1 MSPFQP
7 NMSPGKA
14 DPDALPA
21 AKRPRG
27 TGRDLGALYK
37 TFVSSALVISL
48 LVIAGI
54 WHLGANSMI
63 ACGFL
68 GAWFIHLGSRPS
80 LKQAGLAL
88 SAGVVAAMVYRL
100 AGGVFG
106 PDAFPC
112 CMGIGAFLGVGSILG
127 MALDRIWTGSA
138 QFASALR
145 DALILPVF
153 SLVAGLSMQFANSG
167 THASFDFMLYRF
179 DGSLGLTPGPSVV
192 ALFQRIPWMGT
203 GSSLVYAALL
213 IFPPLYHGWASHRV
227 KTARFHLMWT
237 FVIAGVGG
245 FILYQICPAM
255 GPLYA
260 FGKQFPNRLPAW
272 SAVPVQALIGTGVNN
287 AMPSMHMTW
296 ALLVWIAAWELGGFA
311 VAVASVFVTFTGL
324 ATVGFG
330 EHYLIDLI
338 VSVPLV
344 MMVLG
349 ASTFRH
355 KLTATGL
362 GLVVAWTVYLRTGM
376 LLPAA
381 LNWLAVIAT
390 VATTL
395 VLLRPFLTAS
405 RTVAEPEAPA
415 ELSGGSPS
423 CSSSGAAL
431 SPMAAPRADAPL
443 VLD

>member
-1 MSPFQP
+1 MGSLQTNTSPLKTGP
-7 NMSPGKA
+7 AGRSAGK
-14 DPDALPA
+14 PA
-21 AKRPRG
+21 RG
-27 TGRDLGALYK
+27 GSGKDLGVLYK

-48 LVIAGI
+48 LVVAGI

-80 LKQAGLAL
+80 LRQAGLAL
-88 SAGVVAAMVYRL
+88 SAGLAAALVYRL

-106 PDAFPC
+106 PNAFPY

-138 QFASALR
+138 QFTSALR

-153 SLVAGLSMQFANSG
+153 SLVAGLSMQLANSG
-167 THASFDFMLYRF
+167 SHASFDFLLYRF
-179 DGSLGLTPGPSVV
+179 DGSLGLAPGPAV
-192 ALFQRIPWMGT
+192 ASLFQWHPWIGA
-203 GSSLVYAALL
+203 GSSLVYAGLL

-227 KTARFHLMWT
+227 KTARFHLMHA

-260 FGKQFPNRLPAW
+260 FGKQFPDHLPAW

-296 ALLVWIAAWELGGFA
+296 ALLVWVASWELGGFA
-311 VAVASVFVTFTGL
+311 VAIASVFVTFTGL

-330 EHYLIDLI
+330 EHYLIDLV

-344 MMVLG
+344 MMVVG

-355 KLTATGL
+355 KLTVIGL
-362 GLVVAWTVYLRTGM
+362 GLVVAWTLYLRTGI

-381 LNWLAVIAT
+381 LNWLAIVAT

-395 VLLRPFLTAS
+395 VLLRPFLTAKQ
-405 RTVAEPEAPA
+405 TVAVPEQTT
-415 ELSGGSPS
+415 EV
-423 CSSSGAAL
+423 SSSSSAEAL
-431 SPMAAPRADAPL
+431 STMAAPRADSPL